1 MPLSWQHG
9 ERAKEQLERCE
20 GVHANYREYKK
31 VQAHTVFIT
40 WLGRGGGGAC
50 ASQYAPPPS
59 HPWPS
64 DGSIIYN
71 NIV

>member
-40 WLGRGGGGAC
+40 WLGRGGGGHVPVSTLHLPHTPGQVMA
-50 ASQYAPPPS
+50 A
-59 HPWPS
+59 
-64 DGSIIYN
+64 
-71 NIV
+71 